1 MKKNIKGL
9 IMASIQT
16 SPHPLVFKLGNA
28 EALGFTAPVSDDIAI
43 RTWTRS
49 LEGMQKEAIVAY
61 GPTGTA
67 WRMVCDEGPYL
78 NGTDL
83 APFPLAFFTAGLA
96 ADYMSAVLA
105 SLRQHRIEYRD
116 IRLVQDNVYT
126 MEGSALKGTMTGGA
140 LPVSL
145 EAQIDSDVSAG
156 DIEEAVTAALASS
169 PAGALLRE
177 PLTSA
182 FTVTLNGEP
191 LPPRRVA
198 ALAGKPEPEPRGFD
212 EAGPAAGGEFAADII
227 EKLESADIVHG
238 IEGGAGSSL
247 TAEQKRTLQIRGICT
262 LRDDGMKEIK
272 VQLFKPIGS
281 CFHFLSDDS
290 NDAGGRERAP
300 SGLVYLSAGI
310 AFCYMTQ
317 LGRYAH
323 IVKKPLES
331 YRIVQDTCF
340 RSAAKKNGEG
350 GADPVKTHVYLK
362 TREDKDYALILVDMG
377 EQTCFLHAAC
387 RSGVETKLTL

>member
-1 MKKNIKGL
+1 MV
-9 IMASIQT
+9 SIQT

-28 EALGFTAPVSDDIAI
+28 AELGFTAPASGGIAI

-83 APFPLAFFTAGLA
+83 APFPLAFFTSGLA
-96 ADYMSAVLA
+96 ADFMSAVLA
-105 SLRQHRIEYRD
+105 VLKLRGIEYRD
-116 IRLVQDNVYT
+116 IRLVQDNVYS
-126 MEGSALKGTMTGGA
+126 MQGSAIKGTMTGGA

-145 EAQIDSDVSAG
+145 EVQIDSNAPARDM
-156 DIEEAVTAALASS
+156 EEAVTAALASS
-169 PAGALLRE
+169 AAVALLHSS
-177 PLTSA
+177 LTSA
-182 FTVTLNGEP
+182 FSVTVNGEP

-198 ALAGKPEPEPRGFD
+198 ALAGKPEPEPGGFD
-212 EAGPAAGGEFAADII
+212 EAVPVGGGEFAADII
-227 EKLESADIVHG
+227 EKLESANIVHG
-238 IEGGAGSSL
+238 VEGGAGSSL

-262 LRDDGMKEIK
+262 MREDGMKEIK

-281 CFHFLSDDS
+281 CFRFLADDG

-323 IVKKPLES
+323 IVKKPLQS

-340 RSAAKKNGEG
+340 RSAAQNGES
-350 GADPVKTHVYLK
+350 GAEPVKTHVYLGAP
-362 TREDKDYALILVDMG
+362 EDKDYALTLVDMG

-387 RSGVETKLTL
+387 RGIVDTRLKVTGGLTE